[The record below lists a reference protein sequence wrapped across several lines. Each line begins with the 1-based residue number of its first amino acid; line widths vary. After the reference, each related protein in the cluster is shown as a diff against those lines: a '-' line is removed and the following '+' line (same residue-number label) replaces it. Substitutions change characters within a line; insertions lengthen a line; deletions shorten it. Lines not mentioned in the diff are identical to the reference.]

1 MKVRSPQSLKAERR
15 LNRPKLRKPMYER
28 DLRTVKRS
36 SIERQKQRPFLRV
49 LETQSYQG
57 FNSTHG
63 AQKDQGTFFKVQ
75 NSSNRF

>member
-1 MKVRSPQSLKAERR
+1 
-15 LNRPKLRKPMYER
+15 MYER

-63 AQKDQGTFFKVQ
+63 AQKDQGRFFKVQ
-75 NSSNRF
+75 NSNNRF